1 MHLYPAFE
9 EGFLLCAELQFKKKE
24 YKLSAESIQ
33 EALKLN
39 PKSHQSYIQLA
50 LCYGA
55 MKEKTKERDLLKV
68 LVEKFP
74 KEGIFLMMLID
85 YLIALREFEQCE
97 YYKAQA

>member
-1 MHLYPAFE
+1 
-9 EGFLLCAELQFKKKE
+9 
-24 YKLSAESIQ
+24 
-33 EALKLN
+33 
-39 PKSHQSYIQLA
+39 
-50 LCYGA
+50 

-85 YLIALREFEQCE
+85 CLIALREFEQCE